1 MSSKEQLVAAIDI
14 GTTKIVAIV
23 GRRDGRG
30 GIEILGLCNTPSTGV
45 KRGVVL
51 NIEETVK
58 AIRTTVDDLGERTG
72 MGLTDVFVGIA
83 GRHIKSK
90 MARGYITRDSS
101 DREIDYSD
109 IRRLTADM
117 YKLPIEVGEEIIHVI
132 PQTYIV
138 DNESGISNPVGMCG
152 RRLEANFHI
161 VIGQIS
167 SAKNIERCINK
178 AEMNLVSLVLEP
190 LASSEAVLTDEEKEA
205 GVVLVD
211 IGGGTTDVAIYYDS
225 VIRHTAVIP
234 FGGNMVTSDIR
245 EGCSILQKHAEDLK
259 IKFGYAIG
267 DIAPENKVVSIPG
280 IAGREPKEISFKNLA
295 YIIQSRMEEIL
306 DAVNFEIQNSGFAD
320 KLTAGVVITG
330 GGAMLKNLPQLVKYK
345 TAMDVRIGL
354 PNVHLSGKARDEI
367 NQPMYATSVGLIMKG
382 LEFLEENKTELK
394 IGEYKPERVH
404 QQGPVFRPEPVP
416 DKPVAVKAEAEKPA
430 EEEEETVQAVGRSF
444 SGGYSPVAKNL
455 GDNLRR
461 LWKGLLDATDEPLDD
476 DGSNNS
482 KQ

>member
-1 MSSKEQLVAAIDI
+1 MNSKDQLVAAIDI

-23 GRRDGRG
+23 GRSDGNG
-30 GIEILGLCNTPSTGV
+30 GIEILGLSNTPSTGV

-58 AIRTTVDDLGERTG
+58 AIRTTVDDLEERTG
-72 MGLTDVFVGIA
+72 LALSDVFVGIA

-90 MARGYITRDSS
+90 MARGYITRDSHES
-101 DREIDYSD
+101 EIDVSD

-117 YKLPIEVGEEIIHVI
+117 FKLPIDVGEEIIHVI

-138 DNESGISNPVGMCG
+138 DNESGISNPIGICG
-152 RRLEANFHI
+152 KRLEANFHI

-167 SAKNIERCINK
+167 SARNTERCINK
-178 AEMNLVSLVLEP
+178 AGMNLMSLVLEP

-211 IGGGTTDVAIYYDS
+211 IGGGTTDVAIYYDN

-234 FGGNMVTSDIR
+234 FGGNMVTADIR
-245 EGCSILQKHAEDLK
+245 EGCSILQKQAEDLK
-259 IKFGYAIG
+259 VKFGYAIG

-280 IAGREPKEISFKNLA
+280 IAGREPKEITFKNLA

-306 DAVNFEIQNSGFAD
+306 DAVNFEIQNSGFAE

-345 TAMDVRIGL
+345 TAMDVRIGH
-354 PNVHLSGKARDEI
+354 PNVHISGRGRDEI
-367 NQPMYATSVGLIMKG
+367 NLPMYATSVGLILKG
-382 LEFLEENKTELK
+382 LEYLEENKTFARF
-394 IGEYKPERVH
+394 GEKKAA
-404 QQGPVFRPEPVP
+404 PVPQTAPPQPVMEEPVQ
-416 DKPVAVKAEAEKPA
+416 EAQPQPQAQSQHET
-430 EEEEETVQAVGRSF
+430 EEQYYDERPKSGTLGTRLRSF
-444 SGGYSPVAKNL
+444 WDKIIE
-455 GDNLRR
+455 
-461 LWKGLLDATDEPLDD
+461 ATDEKLDD
-476 DGSNNS
+476 TLN
-482 KQ
+482 

>member
-1 MSSKEQLVAAIDI
+1 MNSKDQLVAAIDI

-23 GRRDGRG
+23 GRSDGNG
-30 GIEILGLCNTPSTGV
+30 GIEILGLSNTPSTGV

-58 AIRTTVDDLGERTG
+58 AIRTTVDDLEERTG
-72 MGLTDVFVGIA
+72 LVLTDVFVGIA

-90 MARGYITRDSS
+90 MARGYITRDSH
-101 DREIDYSD
+101 DTEIDIND

-117 YKLPIEVGEEIIHVI
+117 YKLPIDVGEEIIHVI

-138 DNESGISNPVGMCG
+138 DNESGISNPVGICG
-152 RRLEANFHI
+152 KRLEANFHI

-167 SAKNIERCINK
+167 SARNTERCINK
-178 AEMNLVSLVLEP
+178 ADMNLMSLVLEP

-211 IGGGTTDVAIYYDS
+211 IGGGTTDVAIYYDN

-234 FGGNMVTSDIR
+234 FGGNMVTADIR
-245 EGCSILQKHAEDLK
+245 EGCSILQKQAEDLK
-259 IKFGYAIG
+259 VKFGYAIG

-306 DAVNFEIQNSGFAD
+306 DAVNFEIQNSGFAE
-320 KLTAGVVITG
+320 KLTAGVVVTG

-345 TAMDVRIGL
+345 TAMDVRIGH
-354 PNVHLSGKARDEI
+354 PNVHLSGKGKDEI
-367 NQPMYATSVGLIMKG
+367 NHPIYATSVGLILKG
-382 LEFLEENKTELK
+382 LEYIEENKVVVTF
-394 IGEYKPERVH
+394 GEKK
-404 QQGPVFRPEPVP
+404 QEPVVQHTP
-416 DKPVAVKAEAEKPA
+416 PPQPQPVKEPVREPEMAV
-430 EEEEETVQAVGRSF
+430 EETQEPDAQRSPGARITDRIGKF
-444 SGGYSPVAKNL
+444 
-455 GDNLRR
+455 
-461 LWKGLLDATDEPLDD
+461 WKQIIEATDEKIDD
-476 DGSNNS
+476 NNSNNN
-482 KQ
+482 

>member
-1 MSSKEQLVAAIDI
+1 MSSKDQLVAAIDI

-23 GRRDGRG
+23 GRNDGNG
-30 GIEILGLCNTPSTGV
+30 GIEILGLSNTPSTGV

-51 NIEETVK
+51 NIEETVR
-58 AIRTTVDDLGERTG
+58 AIKTTVIDLEERTG
-72 MGLTDVFVGIA
+72 IVLTDVFVGIA

-90 MARGYITRDSS
+90 MARGYITRDSHET
-101 DREIDYSD
+101 EIDYND

-117 YKLPIEVGEEIIHVI
+117 YKLPIDVGEEIIHVI

-138 DNESGISNPVGMCG
+138 DNESGINNPVGMCG
-152 RRLEANFHI
+152 KRLEANFHI

-167 SAKNIERCINK
+167 SARNIERCINK
-178 AEMNLVSLVLEP
+178 ADMNLVSLVLEP

-211 IGGGTTDVAIYYDS
+211 IGGGTTDVAIYYDN

-234 FGGNMVTSDIR
+234 FGGNMVTADIR

-345 TAMDVRIGL
+345 TAMDVRLGH
-354 PNVHLSGKARDEI
+354 PNVHLSGKAREEI
-367 NQPMYATSVGLIMKG
+367 NQPIYATSVGLILKG
-382 LEFLEENKTELK
+382 LEYLTENNTHLRF
-394 IGEYKPERVH
+394 GEKKPDTVTHQNAVH
-404 QQGPVFRPEPVP
+404 QNVKAPVP
-416 DKPVAVKAEAEKPA
+416 EMVA
-430 EEEEETVQAVGRSF
+430 EESDNEEQPRVTGSIGDRL
-444 SGGYSPVAKNL
+444 KNL
-455 GDNLRR
+455 
-461 LWKGLLDATDEPLDD
+461 WSKIIEATDEKLDE
-476 DGSNNS
+476 NTVN
-482 KQ
+482 

>member
-1 MSSKEQLVAAIDI
+1 MQNMNSKDQLVAAIDI

-23 GRRDGRG
+23 GRSDGNG
-30 GIEILGLCNTPSTGV
+30 GIEILGLSNTPSTGV

-58 AIRTTVDDLGERTG
+58 AIRTTVDDLEVRTG
-72 MGLTDVFVGIA
+72 IVLTDVFVGIA

-90 MARGYITRDSS
+90 MARGYITRDSHES
-101 DREIDYSD
+101 EIDISD

-117 YKLPIEVGEEIIHVI
+117 FKLPIDVGEEIIHVI

-138 DNESGISNPVGMCG
+138 DNESGINNPVGICG
-152 RRLEANFHI
+152 KRLEANFHI

-167 SAKNIERCINK
+167 SARNTERCINK
-178 AEMNLVSLVLEP
+178 AGMNLMSLVLEP

-234 FGGNMVTSDIR
+234 FGGNMVTADIR
-245 EGCSILQKHAEDLK
+245 EGCSILQKQAEDLK
-259 IKFGYAIG
+259 VKFGYAIG

-306 DAVNFEIQNSGFAD
+306 DAVNFEIQNSGFAE

-345 TAMDVRIGL
+345 TAMDVRIGH
-354 PNVHLSGKARDEI
+354 PNVHLSGKGKDEI
-367 NQPMYATSVGLIMKG
+367 NQPMYATSVGLILKG
-382 LEFLEENKTELK
+382 LEYIDENKVVVSF
-394 IGEYKPERVH
+394 GERK
-404 QQGPVFRPEPVP
+404 PEPVAQHTP
-416 DKPVAVKAEAEKPA
+416 PPQPQPQPQPVKEPEMAIE
-430 EEEEETVQAVGRSF
+430 
-444 SGGYSPVAKNL
+444 
-455 GDNLRR
+455 DNQEHDGQRGPGAR
-461 LWKGLLDATDEPLDD
+461 FTDRIKKLWVDIIDATDEKMDD
-476 DGSNNS
+476 NLVN
-482 KQ
+482 

>member
-1 MSSKEQLVAAIDI
+1 MSSKDQLVAAIDI

-23 GRRDGRG
+23 GRSDGNG
-30 GIEILGLCNTPSTGV
+30 GIEILGLSNTPSTGV

-51 NIEETVK
+51 NIEETVR
-58 AIRTTVDDLGERTG
+58 AIRTTVDDLEARTG
-72 MGLTDVFVGIA
+72 MVLTDVFVGIA

-90 MARGYITRDSS
+90 MARGYISRDSHDS
-101 DREIDYSD
+101 EIDHSD

-117 YKLPIEVGEEIIHVI
+117 YKLPIDVGEEIIHVI

-138 DNESGISNPVGMCG
+138 DNESGINNPVGMCG
-152 RRLEANFHI
+152 KRLEANFHI
-161 VIGQIS
+161 VIGQIA
-167 SAKNIERCINK
+167 SARNIERCINK
-178 AEMNLVSLVLEP
+178 ADMELVSLVLEP
-190 LASSEAVLTDEEKEA
+190 LASSEAVLTDEEREA

-211 IGGGTTDVAIYYDS
+211 IGGGTTDVAIYYDN

-234 FGGNMVTSDIR
+234 FGGNMVTADIR

-306 DAVNFEIQNSGFAD
+306 DAVNFEIQNSGFAE

-345 TAMDVRIGL
+345 TAMDVRLGL
-354 PNVHLSGKARDEI
+354 PNVHLTGKARDEI

-382 LEFLEENKTELK
+382 LEFLEESGKTLRFGDRKQEPAAQQPQMNRHFREEK
-394 IGEYKPERVH
+394 AEVVAEVTVPEEHEEPAPER
-404 QQGPVFRPEPVP
+404 GSLNFGKKLKKIWE
-416 DKPVAVKAEAEKPA
+416 DIIE
-430 EEEEETVQAVGRSF
+430 
-444 SGGYSPVAKNL
+444 
-455 GDNLRR
+455 
-461 LWKGLLDATDEPLDD
+461 ATDERLDD
-476 DGSNNS
+476 NPV
-482 KQ
+482 K

>member
-1 MSSKEQLVAAIDI
+1 MNSKDQLVAAIDI

-23 GRRDGRG
+23 GRSDGNE
-30 GIEILGLCNTPSTGV
+30 GIEILGLSNTPSTGV

-58 AIRTTVDDLGERTG
+58 AIRTTVDDLEERTG
-72 MGLTDVFVGIA
+72 LVMTDVFVGIA

-90 MARGYITRDSS
+90 MARGYITRDSHES
-101 DREIDYSD
+101 EIDISD

-117 YKLPIEVGEEIIHVI
+117 YKLPIDVGEEIIHVI

-138 DNESGISNPVGMCG
+138 DNESGINNPVGICG
-152 RRLEANFHI
+152 KRLEANFHI

-167 SAKNIERCINK
+167 SARNTERCINK
-178 AEMNLVSLVLEP
+178 AGMNLMSLVLEP

-211 IGGGTTDVAIYYDS
+211 IGGGTTDVAIYYDN

-234 FGGNMVTSDIR
+234 FGGNMVTADIR
-245 EGCSILQKHAEDLK
+245 EGCSILQKQAEDLK
-259 IKFGYAIG
+259 VKFGYAIG

-306 DAVNFEIQNSGFAD
+306 DAVNFEIQNSGFAE

-330 GGAMLKNLPQLVKYK
+330 GGAMLKNLPQLVKFK
-345 TAMDVRIGL
+345 TAMDVRLGH
-354 PNVHLSGKARDEI
+354 PNVHISGKGREEI
-367 NQPMYATSVGLIMKG
+367 NQPMYATSVGLILKG
-382 LEFLEENKTELK
+382 LEYINENKVVLNV
-394 IGEYKPERVH
+394 GERKPDPAVRNMPPSQPQH
-404 QQGPVFRPEPVP
+404 QSQHQSQPVKEPVREP
-416 DKPVAVKAEAEKPA
+416 EMAV
-430 EEEEETVQAVGRSF
+430 EESQETDTRKGPGGRLKDSIIRF
-444 SGGYSPVAKNL
+444 WDGIIE
-455 GDNLRR
+455 
-461 LWKGLLDATDEPLDD
+461 ATDEKIDD
-476 DGSNNS
+476 KSSN
-482 KQ
+482 

>member
-1 MSSKEQLVAAIDI
+1 MNSKDQLVAAIDI

-23 GRRDGRG
+23 GRSDGNG
-30 GIEILGLCNTPSTGV
+30 GIEILGLSNTPSTGV

-58 AIRTTVDDLGERTG
+58 AIRTTVDDLEERTG
-72 MGLTDVFVGIA
+72 LVLTDVFVGIA

-90 MARGYITRDSS
+90 MARGYITRDSHES
-101 DREIDYSD
+101 EIDVND

-117 YKLPIEVGEEIIHVI
+117 YKLPIDVGEEIIHVI

-138 DNESGISNPVGMCG
+138 DNESGISNPIGICG
-152 RRLEANFHI
+152 KRLEANFHI

-167 SAKNIERCINK
+167 SARNTERCINK
-178 AEMNLVSLVLEP
+178 AGMNLMSLVLEP

-211 IGGGTTDVAIYYDS
+211 IGGGTTDVAIYYDN

-234 FGGNMVTSDIR
+234 FGGNMVTEDIKQ
-245 EGCSILQKHAEDLK
+245 GCSILQKQAEDLK
-259 IKFGYAIG
+259 VKFGYAIG

-306 DAVNFEIQNSGFAD
+306 DAVNFEIQNSGFAE

-345 TAMDVRIGL
+345 TAMDVRLGH
-354 PNVHLSGKARDEI
+354 PNVHLTGKGKDEI
-367 NQPMYATSVGLIMKG
+367 NQPMYATSVGLILKG
-382 LEFLEENKTELK
+382 LDYLEENKTFARF
-394 IGEYKPERVH
+394 GERKQEPVGQQSQYQQSQYSQH
-404 QQGPVFRPEPVP
+404 QQYRQTPPPVKEEPVQ
-416 DKPVAVKAEAEKPA
+416 VEQEQEQ
-430 EEEEETVQAVGRSF
+430 EEPFFGERPQGGRSF
-444 SGGYSPVAKNL
+444 
-455 GDNLRR
+455 GDKLRNI
-461 LWKGLLDATDEPLDD
+461 WDKIIEATDEKIDESP
-476 DGSNNS
+476 S
-482 KQ
+482 K

>member
-1 MSSKEQLVAAIDI
+1 MSSKDQLVAAIDI

-23 GRRDGRG
+23 GRCDGNG
-30 GIEILGLCNTPSTGV
+30 GIEILGLSNTPSTGV

-58 AIRTTVDDLGERTG
+58 AIRTTVDDLEERTG
-72 MGLTDVFVGIA
+72 LVMKDVFVGIA

-90 MARGYITRDSS
+90 MARGYITRDSHES
-101 DREIDYSD
+101 EIDITD

-117 YKLPIEVGEEIIHVI
+117 YKLPIDVGEEIIHVI

-138 DNESGISNPVGMCG
+138 DNESGINNPVGICG
-152 RRLEANFHI
+152 KRLEANFHI

-167 SAKNIERCINK
+167 SARNTERCINK
-178 AEMNLVSLVLEP
+178 AGMNLMSLVLEP

-211 IGGGTTDVAIYYDS
+211 IGGGTTDVAIYYDN

-234 FGGNMVTSDIR
+234 FGGNMVTADIR
-245 EGCSILQKHAEDLK
+245 EGCSILQKQAEDLK
-259 IKFGYAIG
+259 VKFGYAIG

-306 DAVNFEIQNSGFAD
+306 DAVNFEIQNSGFAER
-320 KLTAGVVITG
+320 LTAGVVITG

-345 TAMDVRIGL
+345 TAMDVRIGH
-354 PNVHLSGKARDEI
+354 PNVHLSGKGKDEI
-367 NQPMYATSVGLIMKG
+367 NQPMYATSVGLILRG
-382 LEFLEENKTELK
+382 LDYIEENRITVN
-394 IGEYKPERVH
+394 IGEKKPEPAVH
-404 QQGPVFRPEPVP
+404 H
-416 DKPVAVKAEAEKPA
+416 KPA
-430 EEEEETVQAVGRSF
+430 YQAAHQPVHEPAPEMVQEESQDTGDYRGPGGRF
-444 SGGYSPVAKNL
+444 TDKIRKFWEGII
-455 GDNLRR
+455 
-461 LWKGLLDATDEPLDD
+461 DATDEKMDD
-476 DGSNNS
+476 NTSNN
-482 KQ
+482 

>member
-1 MSSKEQLVAAIDI
+1 MNSKDQLVAAIDI

-23 GRRDGRG
+23 GRSDGNG
-30 GIEILGLCNTPSTGV
+30 GIEILGLSNTPSTGV

-58 AIRTTVDDLGERTG
+58 AIRTTVDDLEERTG
-72 MGLTDVFVGIA
+72 LVLTDVFVGIA

-90 MARGYITRDSS
+90 MARGYITRDSHES
-101 DREIDYSD
+101 EIDVSD

-117 YKLPIEVGEEIIHVI
+117 YKLPIDVGEEIIHVI

-138 DNESGISNPVGMCG
+138 DNESGISNPIGICG
-152 RRLEANFHI
+152 KRLEANFHI

-167 SAKNIERCINK
+167 SARNTERCINK
-178 AEMNLVSLVLEP
+178 AGMNLMSLVLEP

-211 IGGGTTDVAIYYDS
+211 IGGGTTDVAIYYDN

-234 FGGNMVTSDIR
+234 FGGNMVTEDIKQ
-245 EGCSILQKHAEDLK
+245 GCSILQKQAEDLK
-259 IKFGYAIG
+259 VKFGYAIG

-306 DAVNFEIQNSGFAD
+306 DAVNFEIQNSGFAE

-345 TAMDVRIGL
+345 TAMDVRLGH
-354 PNVHLSGKARDEI
+354 PNVHLTGKGKDEI
-367 NQPMYATSVGLIMKG
+367 NQPMYATSVGLILRG
-382 LEFLEENKTELK
+382 LDYLEENKTFARF
-394 IGEYKPERVH
+394 GEKKQEPVVQQTQYQQSQHSQH
-404 QQGPVFRPEPVP
+404 QQHRQTPPPVKEEPVQVEQEQESEEP
-416 DKPVAVKAEAEKPA
+416 FYGNRQPA
-430 EEEEETVQAVGRSF
+430 GRSF
-444 SGGYSPVAKNL
+444 VDKLRSIW
-455 GDNLRR
+455 DNIIE
-461 LWKGLLDATDEPLDD
+461 ATDEKIDESP
-476 DGSNNS
+476 S
-482 KQ
+482 K

>member
-1 MSSKEQLVAAIDI
+1 MSSKDQLVAAIDI

-23 GRRDGRG
+23 GRSDGNG
-30 GIEILGLCNTPSTGV
+30 GIEILGLSNTPSTGV

-51 NIEETVK
+51 NIEETVR
-58 AIRTTVDDLGERTG
+58 AIRTTVDDLEARTG
-72 MGLTDVFVGIA
+72 MVLTDVFVGIA

-90 MARGYITRDSS
+90 MARGYISRDSHDS
-101 DREIDYSD
+101 EIDHSD

-117 YKLPIEVGEEIIHVI
+117 YKLPIDVGEEIIHVI

-138 DNESGISNPVGMCG
+138 DNESGINNPVGMCG
-152 RRLEANFHI
+152 KRLEANFHI
-161 VIGQIS
+161 VIGQIA
-167 SAKNIERCINK
+167 SARNIERCINK
-178 AEMNLVSLVLEP
+178 ADMELVSLVLEP
-190 LASSEAVLTDEEKEA
+190 LASSEAVLTDEEREA

-211 IGGGTTDVAIYYDS
+211 IGGGTTDVAIYYDN

-234 FGGNMVTSDIR
+234 FGGNMVTADIR

-306 DAVNFEIQNSGFAD
+306 DAVNFEIQNSGFAE

-345 TAMDVRIGL
+345 TAMDVRLGL
-354 PNVHLSGKARDEI
+354 PNVHLTGKARDEI

-382 LEFLEENKTELK
+382 LEFLEESGKTLRFGDRKKEPTVQQPQMNRHFSEEK
-394 IGEYKPERVH
+394 AEVVAEVSAPEQHEEQAPERGTRNIGEKLKNIW
-404 QQGPVFRPEPVP
+404 
-416 DKPVAVKAEAEKPA
+416 DKIIE
-430 EEEEETVQAVGRSF
+430 
-444 SGGYSPVAKNL
+444 
-455 GDNLRR
+455 
-461 LWKGLLDATDEPLDD
+461 ATDERLDD
-476 DGSNNS
+476 NPV
-482 KQ
+482 K

>member
-1 MSSKEQLVAAIDI
+1 MNSKDQLVAAIDI

-23 GRRDGRG
+23 GRSDGNE
-30 GIEILGLCNTPSTGV
+30 GIEILGLSNTPSTGV

-58 AIRTTVDDLGERTG
+58 AIRTTVDDLEERASLV
-72 MGLTDVFVGIA
+72 MTDVFVGIA

-90 MARGYITRDSS
+90 MARGYITRDSHES
-101 DREIDYSD
+101 EIDISD

-117 YKLPIEVGEEIIHVI
+117 YKLPIDVGEEIIHVI

-138 DNESGISNPVGMCG
+138 DNESGINNPVGICG
-152 RRLEANFHI
+152 KRLEANFHI

-167 SAKNIERCINK
+167 SARNTERCINK
-178 AEMNLVSLVLEP
+178 AGMNLMSLVLEP

-211 IGGGTTDVAIYYDS
+211 IGGGTTDVAIYYDN

-234 FGGNMVTSDIR
+234 FGGNMVTADIR
-245 EGCSILQKHAEDLK
+245 EGCSILQKQAEDLK
-259 IKFGYAIG
+259 VKFGYAIG

-306 DAVNFEIQNSGFAD
+306 DAVNFEIQNSGFAE

-330 GGAMLKNLPQLVKYK
+330 GGAMLKNLPQLVKFK
-345 TAMDVRIGL
+345 TAMDVRLGH
-354 PNVHLSGKARDEI
+354 PNVHISGKGREEI
-367 NQPMYATSVGLIMKG
+367 NQPMYATSVGLILKG
-382 LEFLEENKTELK
+382 LEYINENKVVLNV
-394 IGEYKPERVH
+394 GERKPEPAARNMPPSQPQYHSQH
-404 QQGPVFRPEPVP
+404 QSQPVKEPVREP
-416 DKPVAVKAEAEKPA
+416 EMAV
-430 EEEEETVQAVGRSF
+430 EESQETDTRKGPGGRLKDSIIRF
-444 SGGYSPVAKNL
+444 WDGIIE
-455 GDNLRR
+455 
-461 LWKGLLDATDEPLDD
+461 ATDEKIDD
-476 DGSNNS
+476 KSSN
-482 KQ
+482 

>member
-1 MSSKEQLVAAIDI
+1 MNSKDQLVAAIDI

-23 GRRDGRG
+23 GRSDGNG
-30 GIEILGLCNTPSTGV
+30 GIEILGLSNTPSTGV

-58 AIRTTVDDLGERTG
+58 AIRTTVDDLEERTG
-72 MGLTDVFVGIA
+72 LVLTDVFVGIA

-90 MARGYITRDSS
+90 MARGYITRDSHES
-101 DREIDYSD
+101 EIDVND

-117 YKLPIEVGEEIIHVI
+117 YKLPIDVGEEIIHVI

-138 DNESGISNPVGMCG
+138 DNESGISNPIGICG
-152 RRLEANFHI
+152 KRLEANFHI

-167 SAKNIERCINK
+167 SARNTERCINK
-178 AEMNLVSLVLEP
+178 AGMNLMSLVLEP

-211 IGGGTTDVAIYYDS
+211 IGGGTTDVAIYYDN

-234 FGGNMVTSDIR
+234 FGGNMVTEDIKQ
-245 EGCSILQKHAEDLK
+245 GCSILQKQAEDLK
-259 IKFGYAIG
+259 VKFGYAIG

-306 DAVNFEIQNSGFAD
+306 DAVNFEIQNSGFAE

-345 TAMDVRIGL
+345 TAMDVRLGH
-354 PNVHLSGKARDEI
+354 PNVHLTGKGKDEI
-367 NQPMYATSVGLIMKG
+367 NQPMYATSVGLILKG
-382 LEFLEENKTELK
+382 LDYLEENKTFARF
-394 IGEYKPERVH
+394 GERKQEPVVQQSQYQQSQYSQH
-404 QQGPVFRPEPVP
+404 QQYRQTPPPVKEEPVQ
-416 DKPVAVKAEAEKPA
+416 VEQEQEQ
-430 EEEEETVQAVGRSF
+430 EEPFFGERPQGGRSF
-444 SGGYSPVAKNL
+444 
-455 GDNLRR
+455 GDKLRNI
-461 LWKGLLDATDEPLDD
+461 WDKIIEATDEKIDESP
-476 DGSNNS
+476 S
-482 KQ
+482 K

>member
-1 MSSKEQLVAAIDI
+1 MSSKDQLVAAIDI

-23 GRRDGRG
+23 GRCDGNG
-30 GIEILGLCNTPSTGV
+30 GIEILGLSNTPSTGV

-58 AIRTTVDDLGERTG
+58 AIRTTVDDLEERTG
-72 MGLTDVFVGIA
+72 IVLTDVFVGIA

-90 MARGYITRDSS
+90 MARGYITRDSHET
-101 DREIDYSD
+101 EIDISD

-117 YKLPIEVGEEIIHVI
+117 FKLPIEVGEEIIHVI

-138 DNESGISNPVGMCG
+138 DNESGISNPVGICG
-152 RRLEANFHI
+152 KRLEANFHI

-167 SAKNIERCINK
+167 SARNTERCINK
-178 AEMNLVSLVLEP
+178 ANMNLMSLVLEP

-211 IGGGTTDVAIYYDS
+211 IGGGTTDVAIYYDN

-234 FGGNMVTSDIR
+234 FGGNMVTADIR
-245 EGCSILQKHAEDLK
+245 EGCSILQKQAEDLK
-259 IKFGYAIG
+259 VKFGFAIG

-280 IAGREPKEISFKNLA
+280 IAGRDPKEISFKNLA

-306 DAVNFEIQNSGFAD
+306 DAVNFEIQNSGFAE

-345 TAMDVRIGL
+345 TAMDVRIGI

-382 LEFLEENKTELK
+382 LDYIDENKLVVRF
-394 IGEYKPERVH
+394 GEKKQEPVH
-404 QQGPVFRPEPVP
+404 VQKPVFHPEKEVEKEVKEEVTIDEVP
-416 DKPVAVKAEAEKPA
+416 DEQPNRPHKTFINRISK
-430 EEEEETVQAVGRSF
+430 
-444 SGGYSPVAKNL
+444 
-455 GDNLRR
+455 
-461 LWKGLLDATDEPLDD
+461 LWDDIIDATDEKLDD
-476 DGSNNS
+476 KSSNN
-482 KQ
+482 

>member
-1 MSSKEQLVAAIDI
+1 MNKNEQLVAAIDI

-23 GRRDGRG
+23 GRKDGRG

-51 NIEETVK
+51 NIEETVN
-58 AIRTTVDDLGERTG
+58 AINTAVKELEERTG
-72 MGLTDVFVGIA
+72 MGLSDVFVGIA

-90 MARGYITRDSS
+90 MNRGYITRESAES
-101 DREIDYSD
+101 EISHDD

-117 YKLPIEVGEEIIHVI
+117 YRLPIEVGEEIIHVI

-138 DNESGISNPVGMCG
+138 DNESGIPNPVGMCG

-161 VIGQIS
+161 VIGQIA

-178 AEMNLVSLVLEP
+178 AGMNLMSLILEP
-190 LASSEAVLTDEEKEA
+190 LASSAAVLTEEEKEA

-234 FGGNMVTSDIR
+234 FGGNMVTNDIR
-245 EGCSILQKHAEDLK
+245 EGCAILQKHAEDLK
-259 IKFGYAIG
+259 IKFGFAIG

-280 IAGREPKEISFKNLA
+280 IAGREPKEISFRNLA

-330 GGAMLKNLPQLVKYK
+330 GGAMLQNLPQLVKYK
-345 TAMDVRIGL
+345 TAMDVRLGL
-354 PNVHLSGKARDEI
+354 PNVHLSGKAREEI
-367 NQPMYATSVGLIMKG
+367 CQPMYATGVGLIMKG
-382 LEFLEENKTELK
+382 FEYLEENKTAHCYTEPK
-394 IGEYKPERVH
+394 EIKDRREASFHKAEPERVVNK
-404 QQGPVFRPEPVP
+404 PVSEPVYEEP
-416 DKPVAVKAEAEKPA
+416 VVSEEPERKQSPKSVGEAITERFRNMWDK
-430 EEEEETVQAVGRSF
+430 
-444 SGGYSPVAKNL
+444 
-455 GDNLRR
+455 
-461 LWKGLLDATDEPLDD
+461 LLEVTDEQTDE
-476 DGSNNS
+476 N
-482 KQ
+482 

>member
-1 MSSKEQLVAAIDI
+1 MNSKDQLVAAIDI

-23 GRRDGRG
+23 GRSDGNG
-30 GIEILGLCNTPSTGV
+30 GIEILGLSNTPSTGV

-58 AIRTTVDDLGERTG
+58 AIRTTVDDLEERTG
-72 MGLTDVFVGIA
+72 LVLTDVFVGIA

-90 MARGYITRDSS
+90 MARGYISRDSHES
-101 DREIDYSD
+101 EIDISD

-117 YKLPIEVGEEIIHVI
+117 YKLPIDVGEEIIHVI

-138 DNESGISNPVGMCG
+138 DNESGINNPVGICG
-152 RRLEANFHI
+152 KRLEANFHI

-167 SAKNIERCINK
+167 SARNTERCINK
-178 AEMNLVSLVLEP
+178 AGMNLMSLVLEP

-211 IGGGTTDVAIYYDS
+211 IGGGTTDVAIYYDN

-234 FGGNMVTSDIR
+234 FGGNMVTADIR
-245 EGCSILQKHAEDLK
+245 EGCSILQKQAEDLK
-259 IKFGYAIG
+259 VKFGYAIG

-306 DAVNFEIQNSGFAD
+306 DAVNFEIQNSGFAE

-345 TAMDVRIGL
+345 TAMDVRIGH
-354 PNVHLSGKARDEI
+354 PNVHLTGKGKDEI
-367 NQPMYATSVGLIMKG
+367 NQPMYATSVGLILKG
-382 LEFLEENKTELK
+382 LDYLEENKTFARF
-394 IGEYKPERVH
+394 GEKKKEPVAQQPQYQQTPYSQH
-404 QQGPVFRPEPVP
+404 QQQPLHTPPPVKEEPVQV
-416 DKPVAVKAEAEKPA
+416 DQ
-430 EEEEETVQAVGRSF
+430 EEPFYDERPQGGRSF
-444 SGGYSPVAKNL
+444 
-455 GDNLRR
+455 GDKLRGI
-461 LWKGLLDATDEPLDD
+461 WDKIIEATDEKLDD
-476 DGSNNS
+476 APS
-482 KQ
+482 K

>member
-1 MSSKEQLVAAIDI
+1 MSSKDQLVAAIDI

-23 GRRDGRG
+23 GRSDGNG
-30 GIEILGLCNTPSTGV
+30 GIEILGLSNTPSTGV

-51 NIEETVK
+51 NIEETVR
-58 AIRTTVDDLGERTG
+58 AIRTTVDDLEARTG
-72 MGLTDVFVGIA
+72 MVLTDVFVGIA

-90 MARGYITRDSS
+90 MARGYISRDSHES
-101 DREIDYSD
+101 EIDHSD

-117 YKLPIEVGEEIIHVI
+117 YKLPIDVGEEIIHVI

-138 DNESGISNPVGMCG
+138 DNESGINNPVGMCG
-152 RRLEANFHI
+152 KRLEANFHI
-161 VIGQIS
+161 VVGQIA
-167 SAKNIERCINK
+167 SARNIERCINK
-178 AEMNLVSLVLEP
+178 ADMELVSLVLEP
-190 LASSEAVLTDEEKEA
+190 LASSEAVLTDEEREA

-211 IGGGTTDVAIYYDS
+211 IGGGTTDVAIYYDN

-234 FGGNMVTSDIR
+234 FGGNMVTADIR

-306 DAVNFEIQNSGFAD
+306 DAVNFEIQNSGFAE
-320 KLTAGVVITG
+320 KLTGGVVITG

-345 TAMDVRIGL
+345 TAMDVRLGL
-354 PNVHLSGKARDEI
+354 PNVHLTGKARDEI

-382 LEFLEENKTELK
+382 LEFLEENGKTLRFGDRKHEPAGHQPQVNRHFREEKEEVVAEVKAPEQYDEPSPERGSLN
-394 IGEYKPERVH
+394 IGEKL
-404 QQGPVFRPEPVP
+404 
-416 DKPVAVKAEAEKPA
+416 
-430 EEEEETVQAVGRSF
+430 
-444 SGGYSPVAKNL
+444 KNIW
-455 GDNLRR
+455 G
-461 LWKGLLDATDEPLDD
+461 KIIEATDERLDD
-476 DGSNNS
+476 NPV
-482 KQ
+482 K

>member
-1 MSSKEQLVAAIDI
+1 MNSKDQLVAAIDI

-23 GRRDGRG
+23 GRSDGNG
-30 GIEILGLCNTPSTGV
+30 GIEILGLSNTPSTGV

-58 AIRTTVDDLGERTG
+58 AIRTTVDDLEERTG
-72 MGLTDVFVGIA
+72 LVLTDVFVGIA

-90 MARGYITRDSS
+90 MARGYISRDSHES
-101 DREIDYSD
+101 EIDISD

-117 YKLPIEVGEEIIHVI
+117 YKLPIDVGEEIIHVI

-138 DNESGISNPVGMCG
+138 DNESGINNPVGICG
-152 RRLEANFHI
+152 KRLEANFHI

-167 SAKNIERCINK
+167 SARNTERCINK
-178 AEMNLVSLVLEP
+178 AGMNLMSLVLEP

-211 IGGGTTDVAIYYDS
+211 IGGGTTDVAIYYDN

-234 FGGNMVTSDIR
+234 FGGNMVTADIR
-245 EGCSILQKHAEDLK
+245 EGCSILQKQAEDLK
-259 IKFGYAIG
+259 VKFGYAIG

-306 DAVNFEIQNSGFAD
+306 DAVNFEIQNSGFAE

-345 TAMDVRIGL
+345 TAMDVRIGH
-354 PNVHLSGKARDEI
+354 PNVHLTGKGKDEI
-367 NQPMYATSVGLIMKG
+367 NQPMYATSVGLILKG
-382 LEFLEENKTELK
+382 LDYLEENKTFARF
-394 IGEYKPERVH
+394 GEKKKEPVAQQPQYQQTPYSQH
-404 QQGPVFRPEPVP
+404 QQQPLHTPPPVKEEPVQ
-416 DKPVAVKAEAEKPA
+416 VEQ
-430 EEEEETVQAVGRSF
+430 EEPFYDERPQGGRSF
-444 SGGYSPVAKNL
+444 
-455 GDNLRR
+455 GDKLRGI
-461 LWKGLLDATDEPLDD
+461 WDKIIEATDEKLDD
-476 DGSNNS
+476 APS
-482 KQ
+482 K